1 MGISRTQFREAVN
14 KFYTKNDLYKLF
26 KVYFIDLIAEGYIGL
41 NMGIFEVSLI
51 TEESNKSKFLEL
63 MDQVFLKKENF
74 LNAFSS
80 FPKDV
85 QEVFEKIAWDG
96 KYIIKERDLYFKK
109 GREFSNDVQLKDK
122 YRFFKYGYGVKKE
135 EYLYLD
141 NDIVRWYREFLP
153 RIKECYIYPSEKYKD
168 LNRDSNEKIILEDI
182 VNYFKFFADGKIELS
197 SSGKILKSSKSSM
210 CKYCNIKEYYQD
222 EKDLSFLKTET
233 IALFFFLLKDEY
245 LNISYLKASNIKNI
259 VNDFLDGK
267 IIKDKNSVYIR
278 LYLNYLKGVNKILKN
293 NNEIK
298 RGITTIKE
306 ALMEMP
312 DNKMVN
318 VDNIINYIIYNDK
331 FIEVLDV
338 KSVYDNIYINEA
350 NYERTKITSY
360 FNYKNYIIE
369 PFIKSVLFILS
380 ALGVIEIFYTLPSNK
395 NSLYLKHGYLSK
407 FEGIKAI
414 KFTELGRYIFDRVD
428 TYAFKEEEEGIAVL
442 EEDRLII
449 TLIGDSPIKILFL
462 ESIGTKI
469 SSNKYK
475 VSENSFLK
483 KIKMKDQY
491 YDKVNEFKEKI
502 SLNFSEIWVEFFEKM
517 EKRVNGIEVIND
529 YKVLKLKDD
538 KELINFIVKNKEIG
552 KLILKA
558 ENFHILIKKENIEKF
573 SEILKENGYY
583 FEDM

>member
-1 MGISRTQFREAVN
+1 MGISRTQFREAID

-74 LNAFSS
+74 LNAFSK

-85 QEVFEKIAWDG
+85 QDIFVKIAWDG

-109 GREFSNDVQLKDK
+109 GREFSNDIQLKDK

-141 NDIVRWYREFLP
+141 NDIIRWYREFLP
-153 RIKECYIYPSEKYKD
+153 KIKECYIYPSEKNNN
-168 LNRDSNEKIILEDI
+168 LNNDSNEKIILEDI
-182 VNYFKFFADGKIELS
+182 VNYFKFFVDGKIELS
-197 SSGKILKSSKSSM
+197 TSGKVLKSSKSSM
-210 CKYCNIKEYYQD
+210 CKYCEIKEYYQD

-259 VNDFLDGK
+259 VNDFLEGK

-298 RGITTIKE
+298 RGINTIKE

-312 DNKMVN
+312 DNKIVN

-338 KSVYDNIYINEA
+338 KAVYDNIYINEA

-360 FNYKNYIIE
+360 FNYRSYIIE

-380 ALGVIEIFYTLPSNK
+380 SLGIIEIFYTLPSNK

-407 FEGIKAI
+407 FDGIKAI
-414 KFTELGRYIFDRVD
+414 KFTELGRYVFDRVD
-428 TYAFKEEEEGIAVL
+428 TYDFKEEEEGIAVL

-462 ESIGTKI
+462 ENIGTKI
-469 SSNKYK
+469 SLNKYK
-475 VSENSFLK
+475 LSENSFFK
-483 KIKMKDQY
+483 KIKTKEQF

-502 SLNFSEIWVEFFEKM
+502 SSNFPEIWMKFFEKI
-517 EKRVNGIEVIND
+517 EKKVNAIKVIND
-529 YKVLKLKDD
+529 CIVLKLEDD
-538 KELINFIVKNKEIG
+538 KELLNFIVKNKEIG

-558 ENFHILIKKENIEKF
+558 EKFHILIKKENIEKF
-573 SEILKENGYY
+573 SEILKENGYF
-583 FEDM
+583 FENM

>member
-85 QEVFEKIAWDG
+85 QEVFEKVAWDG
-96 KYIIKERDLYFKK
+96 KYIIKERGLYFKK

-168 LNRDSNEKIILEDI
+168 LNRDTNEKIILEDI

-278 LYLNYLKGVNKILKN
+278 LYLNYLKGVNKIIKN

-395 NSLYLKHGYLSK
+395 NSLYFKHGYLSK

-558 ENFHILIKKENIEKF
+558 EDFHILIKKENIEKF

>member
-1 MGISRTQFREAVN
+1 M
-14 KFYTKNDLYKLF
+14 
-26 KVYFIDLIAEGYIGL
+26 
-41 NMGIFEVSLI
+41 
-51 TEESNKSKFLEL
+51 
-63 MDQVFLKKENF
+63 
-74 LNAFSS
+74 
-80 FPKDV
+80 
-85 QEVFEKIAWDG
+85 
-96 KYIIKERDLYFKK
+96 
-109 GREFSNDVQLKDK
+109 
-122 YRFFKYGYGVKKE
+122 
-135 EYLYLD
+135 
-141 NDIVRWYREFLP
+141 
-153 RIKECYIYPSEKYKD
+153 
-168 LNRDSNEKIILEDI
+168 
-182 VNYFKFFADGKIELS
+182 
-197 SSGKILKSSKSSM
+197 
-210 CKYCNIKEYYQD
+210 
-222 EKDLSFLKTET
+222 
-233 IALFFFLLKDEY
+233 
-245 LNISYLKASNIKNI
+245 
-259 VNDFLDGK
+259 
-267 IIKDKNSVYIR
+267 
-278 LYLNYLKGVNKILKN
+278 
-293 NNEIK
+293 
-298 RGITTIKE
+298 
-306 ALMEMP
+306 
-312 DNKMVN
+312 
-318 VDNIINYIIYNDK
+318 
-331 FIEVLDV
+331 
-338 KSVYDNIYINEA
+338 
-350 NYERTKITSY
+350 
-360 FNYKNYIIE
+360 
-369 PFIKSVLFILS
+369 
-380 ALGVIEIFYTLPSNK
+380 
-395 NSLYLKHGYLSK
+395 YLKHGYLSK

>member
-14 KFYTKNDLYKLF
+14 KFYTKSDLYKLF

-74 LNAFSS
+74 LNAFLS

-168 LNRDSNEKIILEDI
+168 LTMDSNEKIILEDI
-182 VNYFKFFADGKIELS
+182 VNYFKFFVDGKIELS

-233 IALFFFLLKDEY
+233 IALFFFLLKEEY
-245 LNISYLKASNIKNI
+245 LNVSYLKASNIKNI

-312 DNKMVN
+312 DNKIVN

-380 ALGVIEIFYTLPSNK
+380 SLGVIEIFYTLPSNK

-414 KFTELGRYIFDRVD
+414 RFTELGRYIFGRVD

-475 VSENSFLK
+475 ISENSFLK

-502 SLNFSEIWVEFFEKM
+502 SSDLSEIWSEFFKKL
-517 EKRVNGIEVIND
+517 EKRVNGIEVID
-529 YKVLKLKDD
+529 YYKVLKLKDD

-558 ENFHILIKKENIEKF
+558 EDFHILIKKENIEKF